1 MGLVGLVAI
10 AIVVMRLFRLG
21 REIGRAAPEGTL
33 ASHMARI
40 HGPLVFAL
48 LVANLTGDNFLGL
61 VSLAQLALW
70 CAVLVSAGH
79 VAVAA
84 ER

>member
-1 MGLVGLVAI
+1 
-10 AIVVMRLFRLG
+10 VVIRLFQLG
-21 REIGRAAPEGTL
+21 REIGRIAPEGTL
-33 ASHMARI
+33 ASHMARV
-40 HGPLVFAL
+40 HGPLVFSL

-84 ER
+84 RT